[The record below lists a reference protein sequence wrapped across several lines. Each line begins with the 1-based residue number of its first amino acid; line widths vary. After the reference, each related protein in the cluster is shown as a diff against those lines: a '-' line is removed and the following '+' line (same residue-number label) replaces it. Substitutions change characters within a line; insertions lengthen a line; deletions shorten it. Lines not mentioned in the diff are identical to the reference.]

1 MDALF
6 SSFSTII
13 KDLEISFND
22 FEIINEGFLS
32 STSKLERNTKQICE
46 LLHHLVNRNNR

>member
-6 SSFSTII
+6 SSFSTLIR
-13 KDLEISFND
+13 DLQIPFNE

-32 STSKLERNTKQICE
+32 STCKLES
-46 LLHHLVNRNNR
+46 NNK